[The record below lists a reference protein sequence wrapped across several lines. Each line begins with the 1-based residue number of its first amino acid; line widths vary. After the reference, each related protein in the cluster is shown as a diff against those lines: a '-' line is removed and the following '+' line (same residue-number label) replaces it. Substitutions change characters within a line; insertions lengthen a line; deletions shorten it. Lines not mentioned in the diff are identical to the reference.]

1 MSTRTRSTARSVG
14 SAKPAVG
21 EVIDACAIDLP
32 PGDVVESIE
41 FERFFRLD
49 ARIEDLQ
56 RPLTIMSAW
65 ISMSTLST
73 AQIAAV
79 APQLLTGAPL
89 SAKRE
94 DWFVSEPADRV
105 ETTAAPETTPSA
117 SAENDVPSGE
127 APPLE
132 VITQPQAAVARFA
145 AVVTEY
151 NLGGG
156 TLPDI
161 STAPLAFYLPYAQ
174 EWKLRGYTRGRIVNS
189 ITLGPQE
196 EQTIEIFKW
205 DRLSRTLD
213 STTSYEFEQT
223 NESSGSRRDT
233 TDISREIARQAGF
246 ELTSNAK
253 VGFKVDV
260 VNADFSGGT
269 NAKTGL
275 NNAEKEA
282 RREIVE
288 ATTRAATNVRSS
300 RTLKVVETKEAGE
313 ETRVTRKLRNRNN
326 CHSLTNTFFEILANY
341 DVTTSLR
348 TDAIKLVVL
357 LESSDLA
364 NIRSF
369 DRRKIRSHE
378 RALTLALLD
387 STLAPGFEAAR
398 FLEARDRACAILC
411 GGCDCGVDTG
421 LGMKEPEWDALQKA
435 LVALGSAIADLRG
448 YRVIFP
454 ASVATGIFGPASPA
468 RKDIQRHTFLKA
480 LATHAPRL
488 LSDLGGLGLT
498 AGAVTPALA
507 DQAMTVIT
515 AIATE
520 HLDALATPE
529 KSIQDAVWF
538 EIFGAA
544 FFLGGAGDPITAA
557 INATVLTFFLV
568 SKIGGLA
575 YDDGGLVAA
584 IADVRAKYTTWQ
596 GALAE
601 RRQQQE
607 KLAELERI
615 AKEERS
621 VAVLNAFPLRA
632 SAEAEERLEAL
643 LDHLND
649 ERNIDHYRFAVWNER
664 AGSTDPKLLALALAG
679 LTEGAPVGVVGDNLA
694 VPVKIPP
701 GTALESFFAESIKDV
716 TAMSPSDTD
725 HHILP
730 SAALYAEAAVGEC
743 SACEHTLLRQGEL
756 DLQRREIE
764 NGLLEL
770 EAERRKGRIGKK
782 DFGAETTTEPI
793 RVELTTAPATGEQP
807 SPKS

>member
-1 MSTRTRSTARSVG
+1 VELATDS
-14 SAKPAVG
+14 SATVAVG
-21 EVIDACAIDLP
+21 ELIDACKIDLP

-41 FERFFRLD
+41 FERFFRLN

-65 ISMSTLST
+65 ISMSTLSN
-73 AQIAAV
+73 QELAAI

-89 SAKRE
+89 SGKRE
-94 DWFVSEPADRV
+94 DWYVPERGDQPD
-105 ETTAAPETTPSA
+105 TTAAFEEGAGGPGES
-117 SAENDVPSGE
+117 E
-127 APPLE
+127 APPGETSSLG
-132 VITQPQAAVARFA
+132 VITQPPPSIARFA
-145 AVVTEY
+145 ATITEY

-156 TLPDI
+156 TMPDI
-161 STAPLAFYLPYAQ
+161 STAPLAFYLPYTQ
-174 EWKLRGYTRGRIVNS
+174 DWKLGGYTRGRMVSS

-196 EQTIEIFKW
+196 DQTIEIFKW

-223 NESSGSRRDT
+223 SESSGTRRDT
-233 TDISREIARQAGF
+233 TDISRDIARQAGF
-246 ELTSNAK
+246 ELTANAK

-275 NNAEKEA
+275 NDAEKNA
-282 RREIVE
+282 RQSIVE
-288 ATTRAATNVRSS
+288 ATTRAATNVRSG

-313 ETRVTRKLRNRNN
+313 ETRVTRKLRNRNS
-326 CHSLTNTFFEILANY
+326 CHALTTTFFEILANY
-341 DVTTSLR
+341 DVSTYLR

-357 LESSDLA
+357 LASSDLA

-369 DRRKIRSHE
+369 DRRTIRSHE
-378 RALTLALLD
+378 RTLTLALLD

-398 FLEARDRACAILC
+398 YLDARDRACEILC
-411 GGCDCGVDTG
+411 GGCDCGLDTG
-421 LGMKEPEWDALQKA
+421 VGMKEPEWEELEKA
-435 LVALGSAIADLRG
+435 LVALGAAIAELRG
-448 YRVIFP
+448 YSVIFP
-454 ASVATGIFGPASPA
+454 ASVASGLFGPAAPA
-468 RKDIQRHTFLKA
+468 AKDIKRHTFLKA

-488 LSDLGGLGLT
+488 LTDLGGLGLSQ
-498 AGAVTPALA
+498 GAVTPALA
-507 DQAMTVIT
+507 DRAMTIIT
-515 AIATE
+515 AIATD

-557 INATVLTFFLV
+557 INATVATFFLI
-568 SKIGGLA
+568 SKIGGLS

-584 IADVRAKYTTWQ
+584 IAAVRAKYTAWQ
-596 GALAE
+596 AALAE

-621 VAVLNAFPLRA
+621 LQVLNAFPLRA
-632 SAEAEERLEAL
+632 TAEAEERLEAL

-664 AGSTDPKLLALALAG
+664 AGSTDPKLLMLSLAG
-679 LTEGAPVGVVGDNLA
+679 LTKGAPVGVVDDQLA
-694 VPVKIPP
+694 VPVRIPP
-701 GTALESFFAESIKDV
+701 GTALESFFTESLADLV
-716 TAMSPSDTD
+716 AMAPSSTD
-725 HHILP
+725 KHILP
-730 SAALYAEAAVGEC
+730 TAALYAEAVPGEC
-743 SACEHTLLRQGEL
+743 NACEAALVRQEEL
-756 DLQRREIE
+756 ELSRREID
-764 NGLLEL
+764 NSLLEIEL
-770 EAERRKGRIGKK
+770 ERRKQRLEAGEHDPDTAI
-782 DFGAETTTEPI
+782 EPI
-793 RVELTTAPATGEQP
+793 RIELVTASKEPAPPT
-807 SPKS
+807 S